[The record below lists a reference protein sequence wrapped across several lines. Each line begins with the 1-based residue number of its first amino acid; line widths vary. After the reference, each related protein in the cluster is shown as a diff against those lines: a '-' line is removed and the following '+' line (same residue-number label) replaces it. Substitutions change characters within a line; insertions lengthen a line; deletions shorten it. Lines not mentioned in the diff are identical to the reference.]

1 MRRAVVLALSV
12 CACTVAVFAFARS
25 NRAAPPDPPK
35 DELRWVPVPNDDVF
49 TAIGARVWRVHVP
62 AALLQGKKH
71 IAFTMERTGEKEP
84 ALLGRADVPER
95 AEALEVTA
103 VLHFDDANTATARR
117 LSCALVA
124 AGERAHTSHANPV
137 AGFDRFGQSN
147 ELKGFT
153 AAGAELCQFSTGE
166 GNDARRVRFVLRL
179 E

>member
-1 MRRAVVLALSV
+1 MRRAVVLAVVV
-12 CACTVAVFAFARS
+12 CACAVAVFAFARS
-25 NRAAPPDPPK
+25 NRAAPPDPPA
-35 DELRWVPVPNDDVF
+35 DELRWVPVQNDDVF
-49 TAIGARVWRVHVP
+49 TAIGVRVWRVHVP

-71 IAFTMERTGEKEP
+71 IAFTMKRTGEKEP
-84 ALLGRADVPER
+84 ALLGRLDVADR
-95 AEALEVTA
+95 AEALDVTA
-103 VLHFDDANTATARR
+103 VLHFDDATTTTALRV
-117 LSCALVA
+117 SCALMVP
-124 AGERAHTSHANPV
+124 GQRVLTSHANPV